1 MRHPLADEETCQIKP
16 DEMKSIVAIL
26 NATGDAV
33 DKAHAEGVHVGG
45 ERFVVTKI
53 EERSLYCRQ
62 VG

>member
-1 MRHPLADEETCQIKP
+1 
-16 DEMKSIVAIL
+16 MKNIVAIL

-62 VG
+62 VR